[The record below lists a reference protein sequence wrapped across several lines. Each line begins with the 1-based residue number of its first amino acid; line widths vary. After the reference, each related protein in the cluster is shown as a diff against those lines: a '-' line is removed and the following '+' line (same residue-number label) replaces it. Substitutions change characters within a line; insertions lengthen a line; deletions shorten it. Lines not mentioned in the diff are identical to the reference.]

1 MMAIAAI
8 SATASG
14 YLGLVASYRLAL
26 ASGPTIIMTAALLYG
41 FSIFFAPSG
50 IVRRFIPRPHF
61 KG

>member
-1 MMAIAAI
+1 
-8 SATASG
+8 
-14 YLGLVASYRLAL
+14 
-26 ASGPTIIMTAALLYG
+26 MTAALLYG